1 MKSVAITLNIIKA
14 LTNSSLI
21 TAEELA
27 RQCEVSTRTIYR
39 YIDEVTV
46 CGLPINTRAGNKGGI
61 YLDEEYK
68 KRNYNYIVKDGE
80 FQRKKRYIH

>member
-1 MKSVAITLNIIKA
+1 MRSVVITLTIIKA

-21 TAEELA
+21 TAEELS
-27 RQCEVSTRTIYR
+27 RECDVSTRTIYR
-39 YIDEVTV
+39 YVDELTI

-68 KRNYNYIVKDGE
+68 KRNYNYTVKDGE
-80 FQRKKRYIH
+80 FQRKRRYIH